1 MKTQC
6 NSLNYESVSN
16 IKFNDCIMSLDVL
29 EQVSNLSF
37 DLSEDQAMIRDS
49 VRDFAERHIA
59 PDVISRD
66 TNKEF
71 PHDLI
76 KMLADQGLLGI
87 YHEEQYGGAGFDTV
101 SFCLAIEEIARWDAS
116 LALTV
121 ASHTSLGSGHIAHAG
136 THQQKKKYLTPLAKG
151 EKLAAWCLTEPGSG
165 SDASGMKTTAVKD
178 GDSWVI
184 NGSKIFIT
192 QGTVGD
198 IYVVLA
204 KTDPTLGTKGISA
217 FIVERTMDGVKPGEP
232 MHKLGM
238 NSSDTSEVVFE
249 DVRIPEENLLGDLG
263 KGFVDTMEV
272 LDGGRIGIGALSVGI
287 ARGAL
292 EESMK
297 YAKERKQFGSSIGD
311 FQAIEHKMVNMATEI
326 DAARLLV
333 HRAAWSKDNDKPF
346 TKEASMAKLFSSE
359 MAERAAL
366 EAVQI
371 HGGYGYTKEYH
382 VERFLRDVKLMTI
395 GEGTSEIQRLI
406 LARQLKDEMGYN
418 S

>member
-1 MKTQC
+1 
-6 NSLNYESVSN
+6 
-16 IKFNDCIMSLDVL
+16 MSLEVL
-29 EQVSNLSF
+29 ERTSNLSF
-37 DLSEDQAMIRDS
+37 DLSEDHQMIRDS
-49 VRDFAERHIA
+49 VRDFADRHIA
-59 PDVISRD
+59 PGVIERD
-66 TNKEF
+66 TNKKF
-71 PHDLI
+71 PHDII

-87 YHEEQYGGAGFDTV
+87 YHDEQYGGAGFDTI

-121 ASHTSLGSGHIAHAG
+121 ASHTSLGSGHIALAG
-136 THQQKKKYLTPLAKG
+136 SHEQKKEFLTPLATG

-165 SDASGMKTTAVKD
+165 SDASGMKTTAVKE
-178 GDSWVI
+178 GDDWII

-192 QGTVGD
+192 QGSVGD
-198 IYVVLA
+198 TYVVLA

-217 FIVERTMDGVKPGEP
+217 FIVERNMNGVKPGEP

-238 NSSDTSEVVFE
+238 NSSDTTEVVFE
-249 DVRIPEENLLGDLG
+249 DVRIPGGNLLGELG
-263 KGFVDTMEV
+263 KGFIDTMKV

-287 ARGAL
+287 ARGSL

-297 YAKERKQFGSSIGD
+297 YAKERKQFGKSIGD
-311 FQAIEHKMVNMATEI
+311 FQAIEHKMVDMATEI

-333 HRAAWSKDNDKPF
+333 HRAAWLKDNGKPF
-346 TKEASMAKLFSSE
+346 TKEASMAKLFASE

-366 EAVQI
+366 DAVQI

-395 GEGTSEIQRLI
+395 GEGTSEIQRVI
-406 LARQLKDEMGYN
+406 LARQLKNEMGYN
-418 S
+418 D